1 MRSERTAMVLG
12 IIFLIFV
19 MWLVFGRPGAP
30 R

>member
-1 MRSERTAMVLG
+1 MRSERVAVFLG

-19 MWLVFGRPGAP
+19 MWMVFGRPGAP

>member
-1 MRSERTAMVLG
+1 MRSERVAVVLG